1 MAEDRSSKI
10 QALDIESNIERRF
23 EEMEQT
29 LIRIEQ
35 EDAATNESS
44 QWRLQPTDW
53 NARNMTPIEVSAIL
67 LHQED
72 NHHHDQQTQQGSS
85 NTITNFFDWKPD
97 FVFRTHCVINDK
109 ACRLVLYSGNNIVSK
124 GLVKQLK
131 LKTLKKYPSV
141 RVRATREEDKV
152 AEETCRVPVSIG
164 EFYKDKVTCYVV
176 NMEEEE
182 DQLLFGGPWLY
193 RVQATHNGRDDSCM
207 IIWNHN
213 MILL

>member
-29 LIRIEQ
+29 LIRIQQ
-35 EDAATNESS
+35 EDTATNESS
-44 QWRLQPTDW
+44 QWRPQPTDW

-97 FVFRTHCVINDK
+97 FVFRTQCVINDE
-109 ACRLVLYSGNNIVSK
+109 ACRLVLYGGNNIISK

-141 RVRATREEDKV
+141 RVMATRREDKV

-164 EFYKDKVTCYVV
+164 DFYKDKVTCYVV

>member
-1 MAEDRSSKI
+1 
-10 QALDIESNIERRF
+10 
-23 EEMEQT
+23 
-29 LIRIEQ
+29 
-35 EDAATNESS
+35 
-44 QWRLQPTDW
+44 
-53 NARNMTPIEVSAIL
+53 
-67 LHQED
+67 
-72 NHHHDQQTQQGSS
+72 
-85 NTITNFFDWKPD
+85 
-97 FVFRTHCVINDK
+97 
-109 ACRLVLYSGNNIVSK
+109 LVLYGGNNIISK

-141 RVRATREEDKV
+141 RVMATRREDKV

-164 EFYKDKVTCYVV
+164 DFYKDKVTCYVV